1 MRLRLEIKGASPEEK
16 LRGIEAATAVFAA
29 AGTSAEQGANG
40 MFVLEGW
47 DDANFQDDME
57 PDKDE
62 DHAASVWMAANKA
75 AIEACS
81 PTGRLTSCQRTI
93 CSLNWSM
100 HE

>member
-75 AIEACS
+75 AIEACCADRPADVVPENYLFLES
-81 PTGRLTSCQRTI
+81 VDA
-93 CSLNWSM
+93 
-100 HE
+100 